1 VILNLII
8 DSDKHPVS
16 VLFIGRIVQAISGAA
31 TWIASFAMLVD
42 TVEPERRGQMLA
54 FAMSVITCGTVVGPA
69 IAGTMYQILGYWAA
83 WSIPI
88 VLLGLD
94 AIARLAMVESAPPPT
109 PTDKVED
116 LSETPEPQ
124 ESDSLLRTP
133 TEAYDTINQPR
144 SKSTKTQVAIRSSSN
159 SFRDPWS
166 DELVTIPS
174 PGFYRTMLLNPGIM
188 AGLANTF
195 GQSLIVAA
203 FDTTLPLFLSNTFGW
218 GSMPVG
224 LIFLGLQGPI
234 IVLGPII
241 GGMRDR
247 LGCRLPTV
255 LGWVIVTPFLLLLA
269 LVGRPEIPRVAGGFG
284 GEILVIVCIA
294 GIGLGF
300 LLIRGSGGFQVISV
314 AKELE
319 DENPGIF
326 GPNGANS
333 KVCAL
338 LEMAFNVAML
348 LGPLI
353 SGSLLETLGYFWL
366 NVFMG
371 EFVFGGR
378 RSWVVDGC

>member
-1 VILNLII
+1 MQ
-8 DSDKHPVS
+8 S
-16 VLFIGRIVQAISGAA
+16 
-31 TWIASFAMLVD
+31 
-42 TVEPERRGQMLA
+42 
-54 FAMSVITCGTVVGPA
+54 
-69 IAGTMYQILGYWAA
+69 LGWL
-83 WSIPI
+83 WSR
-88 VLLGLD
+88 V
-94 AIARLAMVESAPPPT
+94 RLRQLQLT
-109 PTDKVED
+109 KTDD
-116 LSETPEPQ
+116 HLETPEPQ
-124 ESDSLLRTP
+124 GSDRLLSAPADGYETM
-133 TEAYDTINQPR
+133 NQPR
-144 SKSTKTQVAIRSSSN
+144 SKSTKTQVTTRSPSN
-159 SFRDPWS
+159 SFLKPWS

-188 AGLANTF
+188 AGLSNTF

-234 IVLGPII
+234 IILGPVI
-241 GGMRDR
+241 GRMRDR

-255 LGWVIVTPFLLLLA
+255 LGWVIVAPSILLLA
-269 LVGRPEIPRVAGGFG
+269 LVGRPGIPRVAGGFG
-284 GEILVIVCIA
+284 GEVLVVVCIA

-300 LLIRGSGGFQVISV
+300 LLIRGSCGFQVISV

-319 DENPGIF
+319 DENSGIF

-333 KVCAL
+333 KVPAL
-338 LEMAFNVAML
+338 LEMAVNVATL

-371 EFVFGGR
+371 ESPFGGR
-378 RSWVVDGC
+378 RSWVVDSC

>member
-1 VILNLII
+1 
-8 DSDKHPVS
+8 
-16 VLFIGRIVQAISGAA
+16 
-31 TWIASFAMLVD
+31 MLVD

-83 WSIPI
+83 WSVPI

-109 PTDKVED
+109 PTDKTD
-116 LSETPEPQ
+116 DHLETPEPQ
-124 ESDSLLRTP
+124 ESDRLLSAPADGYETM
-133 TEAYDTINQPR
+133 NQPR
-144 SKSTKTQVAIRSSSN
+144 SKSTKTQVTIRSPSN
-159 SFRDPWS
+159 SFPEPWS

-234 IVLGPII
+234 IVLGPVI

-255 LGWVIVTPFLLLLA
+255 LGWIIVAPFLMLLA
-269 LVGRPEIPRVAGGFG
+269 LV
-284 GEILVIVCIA
+284 
-294 GIGLGF
+294 
-300 LLIRGSGGFQVISV
+300 
-314 AKELE
+314 
-319 DENPGIF
+319 
-326 GPNGANS
+326 
-333 KVCAL
+333 
-338 LEMAFNVAML
+338 
-348 LGPLI
+348 
-353 SGSLLETLGYFWL
+353 
-366 NVFMG
+366 
-371 EFVFGGR
+371 
-378 RSWVVDGC
+378 

>member
-1 VILNLII
+1 
-8 DSDKHPVS
+8 
-16 VLFIGRIVQAISGAA
+16 
-31 TWIASFAMLVD
+31 MLVD

-69 IAGTMYQILGYWAA
+69 IAGTMLQLFGYWAA
-83 WSIPI
+83 WSVPL

-109 PTDKVED
+109 PTDKTD
-116 LSETPEPQ
+116 DHLETPEPQ
-124 ESDSLLRTP
+124 ESDRLLSAPADGYETM
-133 TEAYDTINQPR
+133 NQPR
-144 SKSTKTQVAIRSSSN
+144 RKSAKTQVTTRSPSN
-159 SFRDPWS
+159 SFLEPWS

-234 IVLGPII
+234 IVLGPVI

-255 LGWVIVTPFLLLLA
+255 LGWIIVAPFLMLLA
-269 LVGRPEIPRVAGGFG
+269 LVGRPEISWAASGFG
-284 GEILVIVCIA
+284 GEILVVVCIA

-371 EFVFGGR
+371 EFCSEIGCCGSWTAANIDLNQLESPCLLGCFHIYITSRIDR
-378 RSWVVDGC
+378 RRIKRG